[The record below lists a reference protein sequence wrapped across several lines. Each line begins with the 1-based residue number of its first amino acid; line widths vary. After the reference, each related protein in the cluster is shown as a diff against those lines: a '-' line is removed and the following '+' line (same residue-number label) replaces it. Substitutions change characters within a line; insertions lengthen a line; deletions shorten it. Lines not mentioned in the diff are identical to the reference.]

1 VIEFE
6 NGILFPDVITLN
18 FSLSMDPHRQ
28 RPIGSGELVFSVV
41 IAPVCQQSVYS
52 GFPNSPTTFVGCGG
66 YVSESVGSLAPGKA
80 LLFPFYLLPFNPRS
94 VELKAKIDVTNQP
107 KYYFL
112 IYFQQCSL

>member
-80 LLFPFYLLPFNPRS
+80 LLFPFHLLPFNPRS
-94 VELKAKIDVTNQP
+94 VELKAKID
-107 KYYFL
+107 
-112 IYFQQCSL
+112 